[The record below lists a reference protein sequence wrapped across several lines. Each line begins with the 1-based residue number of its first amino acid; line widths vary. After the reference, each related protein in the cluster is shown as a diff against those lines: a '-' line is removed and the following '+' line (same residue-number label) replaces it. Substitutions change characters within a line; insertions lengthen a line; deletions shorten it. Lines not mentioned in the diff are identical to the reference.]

1 MCDKETRGNNI
12 YYKEIK
18 FKLSHNLK
26 VVGSNPTPATK
37 YLAKSMTYTT
47 SKTSVFGVFL
57 RFKHT
62 MLTISA
68 KIKGVF

>member
-26 VVGSNPTPATK
+26 VVGSNPTPATNFI
-37 YLAKSMTYTT
+37 L
-47 SKTSVFGVFL
+47 
-57 RFKHT
+57 
-62 MLTISA
+62 LTQ
-68 KIKGVF
+68 

>member
-18 FKLSHNLK
+18 FKLSHNVK

-37 YLAKSMTYTT
+37 SQSIIKIIQNYLHIYLF
-47 SKTSVFGVFL
+47 VV
-57 RFKHT
+57 
-62 MLTISA
+62 
-68 KIKGVF
+68 